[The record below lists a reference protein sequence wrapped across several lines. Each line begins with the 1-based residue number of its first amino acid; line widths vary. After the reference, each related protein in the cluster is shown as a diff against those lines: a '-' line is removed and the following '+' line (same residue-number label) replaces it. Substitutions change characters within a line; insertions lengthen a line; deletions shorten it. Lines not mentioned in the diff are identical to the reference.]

1 MNSPELMIKNHG
13 RRMVWILIPA
23 FSFFSSCNNPPAK
36 PKPIEIVQ
44 KPEDLNLKVN
54 ENINSI
60 LNFAAGNSGKVDDS
74 IRLVMEPYVN
84 DWYKNR
90 TTARTWSDQNHWLSW
105 GDSLFNFVEQ
115 CEYYGLFPSD
125 YHFRQLESLR
135 SRFAN
140 DSLAMFDAALWSRA
154 DIMLTDGF
162 MKIVKDL
169 KLGRLDWDSI
179 TLNKDT
185 VLKPGFYFELLN
197 KILGA
202 SSVTASMDSLEPH
215 VRGYK
220 ELRLALRDFVDTM
233 DRTQYTYL
241 SFPYTDSV
249 VFARQLQTRL
259 FESSYITFNT
269 RPADTAE
276 LAYAIRKCQ
285 VDKGLKPD
293 GRAGPV
299 LVKVLNNTDPE
310 KQKRIAINL
319 DRYKQ
324 FPDSLP
330 KRYAWVNLPA
340 FQLQVWDTDTLN
352 FESKII
358 VGQPQ
363 TRTPLLTSEI
373 SNFITFPQWTVPY
386 SIIFKEMLPRIQK
399 NVDFLAKQNLMVVDK
414 NDSIIDPNTIN
425 WKKLNKIN
433 FPYLLKQRQ
442 GDDNSLGVIKF
453 NFRNKYS
460 VYMHDTNAR
469 GLFSRSSRALS
480 HGCVRVQQWQK
491 LARYLIRN
499 DTVTYRIDTI
509 AAWLKRQEK
518 HVVGFSERLPLFIR
532 YFTCEASNGHLRFY
546 DDVYGEDKFLR
557 EKYFGIK

>member
-1 MNSPELMIKNHG
+1 
-13 RRMVWILIPA
+13 MVWILIPA
-23 FSFFSSCNNPPAK
+23 FAFLGSCNNPPAK
-36 PKPIEIVQ
+36 PKPVEIVQ

-60 LNFAAGNSGKVDDS
+60 LDFAAGNDGKVDDS
-74 IRLVMEPYVN
+74 IRLAMEPYVN
-84 DWYKNR
+84 EWYKNR
-90 TTARTWSDQNHWLSW
+90 TTTRTWSDQNHWLSW
-105 GDSLFNFVEQ
+105 GDSMFHFVEQ

-135 SRFAN
+135 SRFTY
-140 DSLAMFDAALWSRA
+140 DSLAMIDAALWSRA

-162 MKIVKDL
+162 MKIVRDL
-169 KLGRLDWDSI
+169 KLGRLDRDSV

-185 VLKPGFYFELLN
+185 ALKAGFYFGLLN
-197 KILGA
+197 KILDG
-202 SSVTASMDSLEPH
+202 SSLTASMDSLEPRI
-215 VRGYK
+215 RGYR

-233 DRTQYTYL
+233 DRTKYTYL
-241 SFPYTDSV
+241 AYPYTDSAA
-249 VFARQLQTRL
+249 FARQLQTRL

-310 KQKRIAINL
+310 KQKRIAIKL

-324 FPDSLP
+324 LPDSLP
-330 KRYAWVNLPA
+330 KRYAWANLPA

-352 FESKII
+352 FESRII
-358 VGQPQ
+358 IGQPQ

-386 SIIFKEMLPRIQK
+386 SIIFKEMLPKIQK
-399 NVDFLAKQNLMVVDK
+399 NVDFLARENLMVVDRY
-414 NDSIIDPNTIN
+414 DSIIDPHTIN
-425 WKKLNKIN
+425 WKKLNKTN

-499 DTVTYRIDTI
+499 DTTTYHKDTVV
-509 AAWLKRQEK
+509 AWLKRQEK
-518 HVVGFSERLPLFIR
+518 HVVGFSEKLPLFIR
-532 YFTCEASNGHLRFY
+532 YFTCEASNGHIKFY
-546 DDVYGEDKFLR
+546 DDIYGEDKFLR